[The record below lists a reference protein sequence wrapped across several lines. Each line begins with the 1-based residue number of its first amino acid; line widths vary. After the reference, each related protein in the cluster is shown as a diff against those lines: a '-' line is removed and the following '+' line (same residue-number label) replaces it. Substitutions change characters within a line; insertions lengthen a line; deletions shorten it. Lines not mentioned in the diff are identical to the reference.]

1 MKNVLSIDML
11 IEENLSQLTKFN
23 NCDLM
28 KLLKSGLIRDQKVR
42 DHILDYLQIFSN
54 AFQKI
59 VMQRFISTNTPL
71 FSKIAEK
78 HLQEEFGHNLILK
91 KNRHDREAP
100 EDYSIQENS
109 NWFINQMLIA
119 DDVSKHVLMHL
130 ILETTA
136 DLFFKS
142 AYKAFLPYE
151 KIDYLHLHDEADEDH
166 SQMGMKQLASI
177 DLSSVDGLMP
187 LFNEGWDR
195 VIVICN
201 RIAEKAIHA
210 EVMYS

>member
-1 MKNVLSIDML
+1 MKEPLTIDML
-11 IEENLSQLTKFN
+11 LENNLTQLEMFN
-23 NCDLM
+23 DCNLM
-28 KLLKSGLIRDQKVR
+28 KLLRSNSISDKNVR
-42 DHILDYLQIFSN
+42 DNILDYLQIFSN
-54 AFQKI
+54 SFQKI
-59 VMQRFISTNTPL
+59 VMQRFISTKKNI

-78 HLQEEFGHNLILK
+78 HLQEEFGHNLILM
-91 KNRHDREAP
+91 KNRNDKETPKDH
-100 EDYSIQENS
+100 IIKENS
-109 NWFINQMLIA
+109 DWFINQMLIA
-119 DDVSKHVLMHL
+119 DDVSKHILMHL

-177 DLSSVDGLMP
+177 DLSSVEGLIP
-187 LFNEGWDR
+187 LFNEGWAR